1 MSHLF
6 FCGEGFSRA
15 CSETFKCCAGMARR
29 RGRHTL
35 RGNSRVVRWG
45 ELGRGAKTAG
55 HPEREWSPTLE
66 NFLGRPISPAH
77 FVGGLSGRRAICIKD
92 NTCMMCA
99 SFVSCTQQHVSKLTW
114 LVLGGDPAARSR
126 RVEQLTAL

>member
-15 CSETFKCCAGMARR
+15 CSETLKCCAGMARR

-35 RGNSRVVRWG
+35 RGNSRQVGWG
-45 ELGRGAKTAG
+45 ELGRGAKKVG
-55 HPEREWSPTLE
+55 RPEREWSPRLE
-66 NFLGRPISPAH
+66 NFLGRPNSPAH
-77 FVGGLSGRRAICIKD
+77 FVGVLSGRRAICTID
-92 NTCMMCA
+92 STLMMCA
-99 SFVSCTQQHVSKLTW
+99 SFVSCTQKHVSKLTW

-126 RVEQLTAL
+126 RVEQFTAL